1 MAFTQGHGFVVGATD
16 ALGKVWSSISHPALA
31 TEAILQTPV
40 PATLLDPSQ
49 FSGAVEVLQSMGIDI
64 DVTSSATDD
73 SLAMDEEW
81 DVDGRNVLETGELLR
96 RYLREKNAVYE
107 VTKSGTMKIISMDEM
122 DDDRYFQTIVYRV
135 NHLARNYQE
144 LAILNQQ
151 IQGTHEQWENN
162 GGASMIT
169 PRIQGGHRI
178 LMVPTHY
185 QYHVRF
191 RRLLHEL
198 TVATASLTTSHV
210 TPAQSRIYPSRST
223 ATYAPARSP

>member
-96 RYLREKNAVYE
+96 RYLRE
-107 VTKSGTMKIISMDEM
+107 
-122 DDDRYFQTIVYRV
+122 
-135 NHLARNYQE
+135 
-144 LAILNQQ
+144 
-151 IQGTHEQWENN
+151 
-162 GGASMIT
+162 
-169 PRIQGGHRI
+169 
-178 LMVPTHY
+178 
-185 QYHVRF
+185 
-191 RRLLHEL
+191 
-198 TVATASLTTSHV
+198 
-210 TPAQSRIYPSRST
+210 
-223 ATYAPARSP
+223 